1 LDQCNKERD
10 LHHTLKMMTRDEL
23 ASYIDHTYLKP
34 EGGAQEIAVLCAEAA
49 NARFIAV
56 CVAPRHV
63 ALAKKL
69 LDKSPTH
76 VATVA
81 GFPNGDTFSRA
92 KADETKLAIDNG
104 ADEVDMV
111 IAIGA
116 ARDGDWNYVRHD
128 IASVVKA
135 AHGHAIIKVILEN
148 AYLTKDQIVQACLCA
163 KDAGADYVKTSTG
176 FASSGATIEDVHLM
190 KQTVGNE
197 MFVKAA
203 GGIRDLKTALA
214 MIDAGASRLGMSA
227 SLAILQEFD
236 NLKPAA

>member
-1 LDQCNKERD
+1 
-10 LHHTLKMMTRDEL
+10 LHTIESIMTREDL

-34 EGGAQEIAVLCAEAA
+34 EGGTQQIAQVCSEAA
-49 NARFIAV
+49 NAGFIAV

-63 ALAKKL
+63 ALAKDL
-69 LDKSPTH
+69 LDKSPIH

-81 GFPNGDTFSRA
+81 GFPNGDTFSHA
-92 KADETKLAIDNG
+92 KADETRLAIDNG

-148 AYLTKDQIVQACLCA
+148 AYLTKEQIVQACLCA

-176 FASSGATIEDVHLM
+176 FGPSGATIEDVQLM
-190 KQTVGNE
+190 KQTVGDG

-214 MIDAGASRLGMSA
+214 MINAGASRLGTSA
-227 SLAILQEFD
+227 SLTILDELD
-236 NLKPAA
+236 NLKPID